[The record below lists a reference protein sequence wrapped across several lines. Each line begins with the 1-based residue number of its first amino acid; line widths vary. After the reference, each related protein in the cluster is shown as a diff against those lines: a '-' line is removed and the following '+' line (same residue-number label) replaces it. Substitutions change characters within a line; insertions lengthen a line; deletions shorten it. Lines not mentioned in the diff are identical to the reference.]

1 MLLFILLLIG
11 RRSKAKTNGDDIN
24 GVANLKMEL
33 KIGSRVRFNSA
44 AAGEEMNYEGWRA
57 YSEEGS
63 YKEEINRDDGGP
75 KIFLRPA

>member
-63 YKEEINRDDGGP
+63 SSYKEEINSRDDGGP
-75 KIFLRPA
+75 KIF